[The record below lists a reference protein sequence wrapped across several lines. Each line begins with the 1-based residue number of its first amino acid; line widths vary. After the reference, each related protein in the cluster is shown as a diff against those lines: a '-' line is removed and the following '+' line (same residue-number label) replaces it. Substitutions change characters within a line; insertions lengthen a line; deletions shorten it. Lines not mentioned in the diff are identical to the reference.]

1 MFGPGVDE
9 AIEKYTNP
17 SRELLAVFALF
28 RASQKIVFRYEI
40 IEGAKIFERTIN
52 GKTWSMYNDTI
63 VGFSKSGKEIVRVSI
78 EEPKYVRPDKHY
90 NSI

>member
-1 MFGPGVDE
+1 M
-9 AIEKYTNP
+9 
-17 SRELLAVFALF
+17 
-28 RASQKIVFRYEI
+28 FRYEI

-52 GKTWSMYNDTI
+52 GKSWSMYNDTI